1 MTYSQQ
7 LEGFFKAIGS
17 RFKRFGFLLA
27 IPLSYLATG
36 CTQQQIVYQAISHNR
51 AISSSADEILLTNIL
66 RASNNLAIDYTAIS
80 GYQAEGVVSGSLSPK
95 LPFGSDAPSVFS
107 LDPVLNVSAGIT
119 SITVT
124 NFGHQEKSYKNLH
137 QPADRD
143 DILRRKTAG
152 WEDRLIETFL
162 YSRITV
168 RGKFWNEIYKISTD
182 KCPINGNFDEIKIK
196 ECRDIQSAK
205 DICGQSYSI
214 KPIAI
219 EKISVGSMSVTAKGS
234 DTKRSDRCDFA
245 EFQDMLS
252 RFDLSGVFVRL
263 LKKGDRII
271 EFGTNDEL
279 KDIYEESN
287 VELSQRGLEALTV
300 GFRST
305 DGMIKYVGQ
314 LVQAQLRRNGRWDP
328 TIDLGESKAIQT
340 PLFLIERGAS
350 GTSDSAIST
359 SFDGQV
365 YTIPASNFENRYAH
379 RSMEI
384 FSYIRERLDQAYA
397 ASEQPPSNVVVIR

>member
-1 MTYSQQ
+1 MTYSHQ

-27 IPLSYLATG
+27 IPVSYLATG

-95 LPFGSDAPSVFS
+95 LPFGGDAPSVFS
-107 LDPVLNVSAGIT
+107 LDPVLNVSPGIT

-124 NFGHQEKSYKNLH
+124 NFGQQEKSYKNLH
-137 QPADRD
+137 QPVDLD
-143 DILRRKTAG
+143 DLLRRFTAG

-168 RGKFWNEIYKISTD
+168 RGEFWNEIYKISTS
-182 KCPINGNFDEIKIK
+182 KCPNDGNSDEKK
-196 ECRDIQSAK
+196 ECRDIQRAI
-205 DICGQSYSI
+205 DICGESYSI

-219 EKISVGSMSVTAKGS
+219 EKISVGSMSVIAKGS

-263 LKKGDRII
+263 LKKGDRKI

-279 KDIYEESN
+279 KDIYLKSN
-287 VELSQRGLEALTV
+287 VELSQRGLDALAV

-314 LVQAQLRRNGRWDP
+314 LVQAQLRGNDP
-328 TIDLGESKAIQT
+328 WEPKIDLGESTEKQT
-340 PLFLIERGAS
+340 SLFLIERGAS

-365 YTIPASNFENRYAH
+365 YTIPASILGDRYAH